1 MESREHIFKKK
12 HLFWDVAAEK
22 LNKETDWF
30 FIIERILEYG
40 DIEDWSWLKENFTNE
55 QIAEVGSTSRVLR
68 PKTKAFL
75 KVMRYAS

>member
-1 MESREHIFKKK
+1 MKDILEKKQ
-12 HLFWDVAAEK
+12 LFWDVVAEK

-40 DIEDWSWLKENFTNE
+40 DIEDWSWLKDNFTNE
-55 QIAEVGSTSRVLR
+55 QITEVGSKSRILS

>member
-1 MESREHIFKKK
+1 MKHIFEKKQ
-12 HLFWDVAAEK
+12 LFWDVISEK

-30 FIIERILEYG
+30 FIIERVLEYG
-40 DIEDWSWLKENFTNE
+40 DIEDWAWLKDNFTNE
-55 QIAEVGSTSRVLR
+55 QITEVGSKSRILS

>member
-1 MESREHIFKKK
+1 MKHVFTKKQ
-12 HLFWDVAAEK
+12 LFWDVVAEK

-40 DIEDWSWLKENFTNE
+40 DIEDWSWLKDNFTNK
-55 QIAEVGSTSRVLR
+55 QISEVGRKSRILS